1 MRTHVRAP
9 RREASRSV
17 ELGEGGEGGQDVI
30 GKNRGG
36 LYAIWN
42 SGENVEGG
50 GRGGMRD

>member
-17 ELGEGGEGGQDVI
+17 ELGGVTEGAQDVI
-30 GKNRGG
+30 GKNRGF
-36 LYAIWN
+36 LYVIWK